1 MAGLLRVVP
10 MVALE
15 TQADLAAAY
24 TPGVGSKVRA
34 LVSDPGAVGVHT
46 GRDNT
51 IAVVTDGSAVLGY
64 GDLGPT
70 AALPVMEAKAAL
82 FARFAGI
89 NAWPVCLDTH
99 DVDEIVRTVEVLAP
113 GLGGINLEDISAP
126 RCFEI
131 ERRLSERLSIPVF
144 HDDQHGTAIVVLAA
158 LRNALRL
165 VGKRLDR
172 ARVVLVGAGAA
183 GTAIAELLWSQGLT
197 QLTIC
202 DRDGVLRSGQPVA
215 HHHLQLADRCRPR
228 QGDRTVSEALRGA
241 DVVIGVSTAGAIPP
255 DALSSMAEDAI
266 VFALANPEPEVD
278 PVFARRHAAVVATGR
293 SDHPNQINNVLAFP
307 GIFRGLLDTGAGRFI
322 PAMAVAASRALADL
336 IPRAELRVDR
346 IIPDPLDDRV
356 VPALAQAITSAAVP
370 TPRAS

>member
-1 MAGLLRVVP
+1 MPEIYVDADACPVKDEIRRV
-10 MVALE
+10 AE
-15 TQADLAAAY
+15 RHQIAAH
-24 TPGVGSKVRA
+24 
-34 LVSDPGAVGVHT
+34 LVSNRG
-46 GRDNT
+46 
-51 IAVVTDGSAVLGY
+51 
-64 GDLGPT
+64 
-70 AALPVMEAKAAL
+70 
-82 FARFAGI
+82 F
-89 NAWPVCLDTH
+89 
-99 DVDEIVRTVEVLAP
+99 RTSDHPL
-113 GLGGINLEDISAP
+113 I
-126 RCFEI
+126 
-131 ERRLSERLSIPVF
+131 
-144 HDDQHGTAIVVLAA
+144 
-158 LRNALRL
+158 RN
-165 VGKRLDR
+165 
-172 ARVVLVGAGAA
+172 VLVGDKFDEADNWIVEHLAA
-183 GTAIAELLWSQGLT
+183 GDIVITGDI
-197 QLTIC
+197 
-202 DRDGVLRSGQPVA
+202 
-215 HHHLQLADRCRPR
+215 QLADRCRPR